1 VVADFLRL
9 PTRRAF
15 SLVRTMPRPLSLG
28 AEQRV
33 DIRLS
38 VAGAHRGLLV
48 ELADHSPA
56 ALRPSA
62 RVLSA
67 ALGDGEVGVSYTV
80 RPPHRGLFR
89 FGPVDVRCGARR
101 GLLLRQVRVPADDA
115 VAVYPNI
122 LAIRE
127 YELRLRRAMP
137 IMAGLRRARPPGATT
152 AFAGLRD
159 YVRGDELRRVSW
171 KATAR
176 RDSPVTT
183 VVEAERGQQAV
194 ILIDCARLMTAPAGD
209 LSKLDHAINS
219 GLLLAWV
226 AQSQGDRVGL
236 LTFADVVLDYV
247 APQRGAAQVSRIN
260 ERLYAV
266 PAQYTEPDFGAA
278 FAYLAGRL
286 NRRSLVVVLT
296 DVIDPEASSEL
307 VSHALRLSSRHL
319 VLVVAQSDPEVLAA
333 RSRPLDSPS
342 RVYEW
347 AAAEELLAAR
357 RRSFEVLRRGG
368 VLGLDVPAGELSI
381 SLVERYLEMKE
392 RALI

>member
-1 VVADFLRL
+1 MVAYHLGLLALVVADYLRL
-9 PTRRAF
+9 PARKTFAVSR
-15 SLVRTMPRPLSLG
+15 SLPRPLSLG

-33 DIRLS
+33 DIHLA
-38 VAGAHRGLLV
+38 VARAGPGLLV
-48 ELADHSPA
+48 EVADHAPA
-56 ALRPSA
+56 TLRPST
-62 RVLSA
+62 RVLSGSLA
-67 ALGDGEVGVSYTV
+67 DGHADVAYMV
-80 RPPHRGLFR
+80 RPPHRGVFR

-101 GLLLRQVRVPADDA
+101 GLLARQVRLPADDT

-152 AFAGLRD
+152 AFSGLRD

-194 ILIDCARLMTAPAGD
+194 IVIDCARLMTAPAGD

-236 LTFADVVLDYV
+236 MTFADVVLDYL
-247 APQRGAAQVSRIN
+247 APQRGALQVSRIN

-266 PAQYTEPDFGAA
+266 PAGTPSPTSGPRSPT
-278 FAYLAGRL
+278 LPGGSTGGR
-286 NRRSLVVVLT
+286 
-296 DVIDPEASSEL
+296 
-307 VSHALRLSSRHL
+307 
-319 VLVVAQSDPEVLAA
+319 
-333 RSRPLDSPS
+333 
-342 RVYEW
+342 
-347 AAAEELLAAR
+347 
-357 RRSFEVLRRGG
+357 
-368 VLGLDVPAGELSI
+368 
-381 SLVERYLEMKE
+381 
-392 RALI
+392 